1 MKARAARA
9 PVTGTVYLL
18 HFDRAYRHARH
29 YVGYTD
35 NLPRRLEEHREGT
48 GARLME
54 VVKDAGISFTLA
66 RTWPGDRA
74 TERRKKRQGSRALLC
89 PLCRAQL
96 ALPLA
101 GGAQ

>member
-1 MKARAARA
+1 MKAHAARA
-9 PVTGTVYLL
+9 PETGTVYLL
-18 HFDRAYRHARH
+18 HFDAPYRHARH

-35 NLPRRLEEHREGT
+35 NLPRRLEEHRKGT

-54 VVKDAGISFTLA
+54 VIKDAGIGFTVA
-66 RTWPGDRA
+66 RTWAGDRA
-74 TERRKKRQGSRALLC
+74 TERRKKRSGSRALLC